1 MKIPTAAILGIL
13 VAGVSTLAGPPEQ
26 RARTT
31 QGHPAPAGRRSE
43 GGRSARQ
50 PGTRGAVAGVIDEI
64 FAFRLL
70 LRCSITIEEVETVSC
85 RAQVARSRG
94 ST

>member
-13 VAGVSTLAGPPEQ
+13 IAGVTTLAGPPEKRLQ
-26 RARTT
+26 TT
-31 QGHPAPAGRRSE
+31 HRHHVPSKRGRHEPSPR
-43 GGRSARQ
+43 
-50 PGTRGAVAGVIDEI
+50 PGNNPVAGLIDEI
-64 FAFRLL
+64 FAFRVL
-70 LRCSITIEEVETVSC
+70 LRCSITIEEVATVSC